1 MIRLTEVTQ
10 PFWNISFTVKQ
21 NRTKTRYIKQVIKS
35 YWCLNY
41 KFFLFRFTPR
51 NTDGSVSFASFGLL
65 LQSHEPWPVSIIS
78 VTFINDSVLSCHTLR
93 LSLQSFLL
101 QPRNLPSFYGCRS
114 YSQSHQRLRLI
125 QSNLRLSVQSFLL
138 QPRNLPSFLRVTYHI
153 LSHISG
159 FVLSCQSWSC
169 HCKALSHSHDP
180 WPDLKDT
187 HNIFSVIQAALDLLN
202 LEIAWPWTSLQVSW
216 KLLRTVP
223 FAAHASCPPFSTHK
237 TSPRRHWMSPDKSHS
252 LLIINRIARKTTTT
266 AATIKSFRRYTIS
279 SSAIMLSTRS
289 SRTGMIFQ

>member
-51 NTDGSVSFASFGLL
+51 NTNGSVSLASFGLL

-78 VTFINDSVLSCHTLR
+78 VTFINDSVLSCQR
-93 LSLQSFLL
+93 LSL
-101 QPRNLPSFYGCRS
+101 
-114 YSQSHQRLRLI
+114 
-125 QSNLRLSVQSFLL
+125 QSFLL
-138 QPRNLPSFLRVTYHI
+138 QPRNLPSFLRVTYI

-159 FVLSCQSWSC
+159 FVLSCQTWSC

-223 FAAHASCPPFSTHK
+223 FATHASCPPFSTHK